1 MNDSHENRNKVP
13 VGGAK
18 EAAGAEAV
26 NRLIERNKQSRER
39 STRILDYYKNRQRM
53 A

>member
-1 MNDSHENRNKVP
+1 MNDSHENRNKAL

-26 NRLIERNKQSRER
+26 SRLIERNKQSRER
-39 STRILDYYKNRQRM
+39 SAQILDYYKNGQRR